1 MLKTVVRAAP
11 THRNALVVQMTRAA
25 LLALALAPMSALSGQ
40 LRMSRERDMHEHEV
54 KVAKM
59 RTWLQP
65 TMRSHGIDLWIIM
78 SRENNPD
85 PALELF
91 GSYGISGWYGHRNA
105 YLFYDLGEGRPL
117 ETTVIGT
124 HLSEH
129 LSLFYETIDSY
140 HGDSSGLAPRLRAY
154 VEARDPQ
161 RIAINQSRTIS
172 MADGLSAELKDYLEN
187 AVGQTYTDRM
197 VSSEPMFI
205 DYVSHRT
212 PEELEIAKEA
222 AWRTFNI
229 LRRAFSSEVITPG
242 RTTLMDVHWWI
253 KDEWMAQD
261 LEFNFPAGL
270 DIQRHGADGSI
281 DDADDPV
288 IMSGDVLHVD
298 FGVRLMGIVTDQQKM
313 AYVLRP
319 GETDAPEGLK
329 RIFAQSIRQGQIIA
343 DAIKPGRLGVDIK
356 YMAEEQGRTEGIDN
370 RTYPHVQGNW
380 VHGVG
385 TWVSPDWPER
395 YGIHPREPVRPTE
408 FWSIEY
414 SVSGPVAEWGGQR
427 VTMAREEDAWVD
439 ENGVVHFMAGPQ
451 AELWLVGVPKR

>member
-1 MLKTVVRAAP
+1 MLIRIGYGRTCHVV
-11 THRNALVVQMTRAA
+11 ALVATMLAVGPASRVEAQTR
-25 LLALALAPMSALSGQ
+25 L
-40 LRMSRERDMHEHEV
+40 SRERDLHEQEV
-54 KVAKM
+54 KAAKM

-105 YLFYDLGEGRPL
+105 YLFYDPGEGHSL

-129 LSLFYETIDSY
+129 LSRFYDTIDGY
-140 HGDSSGLAPRLRAY
+140 HGDSSGLAPGLRAF

-161 RIAINQSRTIS
+161 RIAVNRSRTIS
-172 MADGLSAELKDYLEN
+172 MADGLSAELHAYLVD
-187 AVGQTYTDRM
+187 AIGPTYAERI

-212 PEELEIAKEA
+212 PDELEIAKEA
-222 AWRTFNI
+222 AWRTYNI
-229 LRRAFSSEVITPG
+229 LRRAFSSEVIAPG
-242 RTTLMDVHWWI
+242 ETTLMDVHWWI

-270 DIQRHGADGSI
+270 DIQRQGIDDSI
-281 DDADDPV
+281 DDAKDPI
-288 IMSGDVLHVD
+288 IMPGDVLHVD

-313 AYVLRP
+313 AYVLKP

-329 RIFAQSIRQGQIIA
+329 QLFVQSIRQGEIIA
-343 DAIKPGRLGVDIK
+343 DAIEPGRRGVEIK
-356 YMAEEQGRTEGIDN
+356 HMAEERGRAEGIDN

-385 TWVSPDWPER
+385 AWVSPDWPER
-395 YGIHPREPVRPTE
+395 YGIHPRQPVRPTE

-414 SVSGPVAEWGGQR
+414 SVSGSIDEWDGQR

-439 ENGVVHFMAGPQ
+439 ADGEVHFMAGPQ
-451 AELWLVGVPKR
+451 AELWLVGAPARTNR